1 MYSVCIVY
9 IERLGVL
16 LDWQTLGQVCRE
28 TIERLGDLLDWQTL
42 GQVCILCV

>member
-16 LDWQTLGQVCRE
+16 LDWQTLGQVCIVSVYRE
-28 TIERLGDLLDWQTL
+28 TG
-42 GQVCILCV
+42 